1 MPILRFKPSLGGGEE
16 HVYQI
21 AKRLISRG
29 HDVIVY
35 TSDLLQT
42 FPRYVYLQR
51 ETSEIGNVQ
60 VRSFHAIRLL
70 RNYPVLPAL
79 GTTMM
84 KEKAD
89 VIHAHGYGYF
99 PSDISSIISYLRRV
113 PLVLTTHGFFPVT
126 NPANRFLTHVYLKF
140 SQKNLLKVARK
151 VICVSTADAEYYA
164 QLTDPG
170 RLTVIPNGI
179 DMDSWRRLPKKS
191 SFRTKYGI
199 SGPLIMAVGRITWA
213 KGFQKLIQASS
224 VILKE
229 THDAVVVIAG
239 EDFGYL
245 SNLRQIAKRLNV
257 YNSVIF
263 TGPLSNQKLKELY
276 VDADVVVIP
285 SLYEPFGIVALEAMA
300 CGKPIVASCIG
311 GLAEIVKHEENGL
324 LVDPKN
330 PNKLANAI
338 TTVLQDEVLVKKM
351 RYRNKGE
358 VMKYSWDKIVT
369 SIEDIYYRA
378 IQLCRK

>member
-1 MPILRFKPSLGGGEE
+1 MPILRFKPSIGGGEE

-29 HDVIVY
+29 HDVVVY
-35 TSDLLQT
+35 TSDLLHT

-51 ETSEIGNVQ
+51 ETSEIGNIQ
-60 VRSFHAIRLL
+60 VRSFHAVRLL
-70 RNYPVLPAL
+70 HNYPVLPAL

-99 PSDISSIISYLRRV
+99 TSDISSMISYLRRI

-126 NPANRFLTHVYLKF
+126 TPANRFLTHVYLKF

-164 QLTDPG
+164 QLTDPD
-170 RLTVIPNGI
+170 RLAVIPNGI
-179 DMDSWRRLPKKS
+179 DMDSWRRLPRKS
-191 SFRTKYGI
+191 SFRTKHSI

-224 VILKE
+224 FILKE
-229 THDAVVVIAG
+229 FHDAVVVIAG

-245 SNLRQIAKRLNV
+245 NNLKQIAKRLNV
-257 YNSVIF
+257 YDSVIF
-263 TGPLSNQKLKELY
+263 AGPQSDQKLKELY

-300 CGKPIVASCIG
+300 CGKPIVVSCRG
-311 GLAEIVKHEENGL
+311 GLAEIVRHEENGL
-324 LVDPKN
+324 LVDPKD
-330 PNKLANAI
+330 PKKLANAI
-338 TTVLQDEVLVKKM
+338 IKVLQDQVLVKKM
-351 RYRNKGE
+351 RYRNKAE
-358 VMKYSWDKIVT
+358 VMKYSWDNIVT
-369 SIEDIYYRA
+369 NIEDIYYRA